1 MLFVVQSNLTPH
13 APFRSTLPL
22 LMMEPRI
29 VAHVISCFVIDA
41 IIDDDDDDD
50 DDDDTSQ
57 VLQISVLVTTSQF

>member
-50 DDDDTSQ
+50 DTSQ

>member
-50 DDDDTSQ
+50 DDTSQ